1 MVPGRRCLRQVLTH
15 DADLLAHVKYHPGFM
30 GMRLGSVAALAFHP
44 NNLVLAAGTAEY
56 VVSIFGVDESQSD
69 SD

>member
-1 MVPGRRCLRQVLTH
+1 MWAWNGVHEQVLTH
-15 DADLLAHVKYHPGFM
+15 DGDLLDRVKYHPGFM

-44 NNLVLAAGTAEY
+44 NSLVLAAGTADN
-56 VVSIFGVDESQSD
+56 VVSIFGVDDSPSD